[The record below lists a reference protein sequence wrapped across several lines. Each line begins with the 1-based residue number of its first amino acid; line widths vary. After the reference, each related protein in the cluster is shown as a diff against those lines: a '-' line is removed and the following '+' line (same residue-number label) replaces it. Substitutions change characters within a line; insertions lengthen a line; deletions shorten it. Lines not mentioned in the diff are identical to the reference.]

1 MANYNGKV
9 RGGSLNLRKTTS
21 TSATK
26 LASIPNNTPLAV
38 ETVSGQHDWFKTNYE
53 GKSGYV
59 VAQYIAITSG
69 VGTCTVTTAS
79 GSLNIRKTPASN
91 ASIIYTAAKNSLLYL
106 LDSTSV
112 AGWYRVSSSSG
123 TGWAMSSFLTI
134 GGSGTETPVTPAN
147 LSVDQYI
154 ANLQSYCNCGWTYI
168 GKGYD
173 EKSKTTDCAHYP
185 FHARNKQGGKGCT
198 TEYDDHLSSKGLI
211 SDIGGYDGLQRGMEV
226 FQQDMDDSS
235 KKGHMGVY
243 AGKITING
251 VEYHGVYQSC
261 SSHNTIATVYNNG
274 VPGDSGP
281 NLTEMRAGKWKYWGW
296 SKYVNH

>member
-1 MANYNGKV
+1 MATYNGKV
-9 RGGSLNLRKTTS
+9 RGGSLNLRQTTS

-26 LASIPNNTPLAV
+26 LASIPNNTPLTV
-38 ETVSGQHDWFKTNYE
+38 ETVSGQRDWFKTNYG

-59 VAQYIAITSG
+59 LAQYIAITSG
-69 VGTCTVTTAS
+69 VGTCTVTTVS
-79 GSLNIRKTPASN
+79 GSLNIRKTPSGSASV
-91 ASIIYTAAKNSLLYL
+91 IYTAARNSLLYL

-112 AGWYRVSSSSG
+112 TDWYRVSSSSG

-134 GGSGTETPVTPAN
+134 GGNNTEPPVESTN
-147 LSVDQYI
+147 LSVDEYI
-154 ANLQSYCNCGWTYI
+154 ANLESFCNCGWTYMPS
-168 GKGYD
+168 GCDTNK
-173 EKSKTTDCAHYP
+173 KTIDCAHYP
-185 FHARNKQGGKGCT
+185 YQARNRQGGKGCT
-198 TEYDDHLSSKGLI
+198 TEYNNYLSSKGLI
-211 SDIGGYDGLQRGMEV
+211 SELGGYNGLQRGMEV
-226 FQQDMDDSS
+226 FQQDTTDPS

-243 AGKITING
+243 AGKIMIDG

-281 NLTEMRAGKWKYWGW
+281 NLTEMKAGRWKYWGW